1 MVLKEGGL
9 LSLCVC
15 IGVPLSLMVL
25 EEGRLLRHQAV
36 GVLMV
41 LKEGGLLSLCTGV
54 PLPSMVLEEGGLL
67 CVLLVCS

>member
-15 IGVPLSLMVL
+15 I
-25 EEGRLLRHQAV
+25 
-36 GVLMV
+36 
-41 LKEGGLLSLCTGV
+41 GV

-67 CVLLVCS
+67 CVLLV

>member
-25 EEGRLLRHQAV
+25 EEGRLLRHQTV

-41 LKEGGLLSLCTGV
+41 LKEGGLLSLDVCTGV

-67 CVLLVCS
+67 CVLLV

>member
-15 IGVPLSLMVL
+15 ISVPLSSMVL
-25 EEGRLLRHQAV
+25 V

-41 LKEGGLLSLCTGV
+41 LKEGELLFLCVCVGV
-54 PLPSMVLEEGGLL
+54 PDD
-67 CVLLVCS
+67 

>member
-1 MVLKEGGL
+1 MVLKEGRL

-25 EEGRLLRHQAV
+25 EEV
-36 GVLMV
+36 EVYF
-41 LKEGGLLSLCTGV
+41 
-54 PLPSMVLEEGGLL
+54 L

>member
-25 EEGRLLRHQAV
+25 EEDGLLRYQVV

-41 LKEGGLLSLCTGV
+41 LKEGGLLS
-54 PLPSMVLEEGGLL
+54 
-67 CVLLVCS
+67 VLLV

>member
-1 MVLKEGGL
+1 MVLKEGGLLSLCVCIRKEGGL

-25 EEGRLLRHQAV
+25 EEDRLLRHQMV

-41 LKEGGLLSLCTGV
+41 LKEGGF
-54 PLPSMVLEEGGLL
+54 L
-67 CVLLVCS
+67 CVLLV